1 MELPGI
7 GEYEKMIESGFLG
20 VAIILVVAFVLS
32 EKKTAIKIRTVLS
45 LLALQASIAAF
56 VFLTPIGELVLSV
69 TASGVN
75 QIITYADEGI
85 IFLFGDLGDPSKN
98 FIIAFRVLPL
108 IVFVAS
114 LVAVLY
120 HLRIMPLFIRW
131 IGGFLQI
138 ISGASKV
145 ESVNAAASIFVGMVE
160 APLTIRPY
168 IPKLTRSQLFAVM
181 TTGLAT
187 VTGAILIGYAGL
199 GVSLDYLI
207 PAAFMAAPGGLLMAK
222 ILIPE
227 TEKPVEPDPKAPP
240 TSITEEK
247 AANVIEAAANGAA
260 AGLMIA
266 VTVGAMLLA
275 FVSLI
280 ALLNGIVGG
289 VGTIIGFPEL
299 SLELL
304 FGYLFAPVCYIIGV
318 PWEEAVLAGNYLGQ
332 KVILNEF
339 IAYANLSQVADQLS
353 DKTIAV
359 LTFALCG
366 FANLSGLA
374 ILLGGLG
381 SMAPSRKP
389 DIARLG
395 LRVVLAGTLAN
406 LMSAALANIF
416 LSIA

>member
-1 MELPGI
+1 MELLGI
-7 GEYEKMIESGFLG
+7 GEFESMIESGYLG
-20 VAIILVVAFVLS
+20 VAIILLAAFVLS
-32 EKKTAIKIRTVLS
+32 EKKTAINIRTVVS
-45 LLALQASIAAF
+45 LLALQAGIAAF
-56 VFLTPIGELVLSV
+56 VILTPIGEVVLSV
-69 TASGVN
+69 TANGVN

-138 ISGASKV
+138 ISGASKI
-145 ESVNAAASIFVGMVE
+145 ESVNAAAAIFVGMVE

-181 TTGLAT
+181 STGLAT

-199 GVSLDYLI
+199 GISLDYLI

-222 ILIPE
+222 ILVPE
-227 TEKPVEPDPKAPP
+227 TEAPLEPDPNAPP
-240 TSITEEK
+240 TSITEDK

-260 AGLMIA
+260 AGLLIA

-289 VGTIIGFPEL
+289 VGALVGFPSL
-299 SLELL
+299 SLELI
-304 FGYLFAPVCYIIGV
+304 FGYLFAPICYIIGI
-318 PWEEAVLAGNYLGQ
+318 PWEEAVTAGNYLGQ

-353 DKTIAV
+353 DKTNAV

-395 LRVVLAGTLAN
+395 LKVVLAGTLAN
-406 LMSAALANIF
+406 LMSAALASLF
-416 LSIA
+416 LSFA